1 MRDVYSAL
9 FLFSAISAASVLV
22 GLLFY
27 ILIAV
32 AAWRI
37 MVKAGEPGWK
47 GIIPVYNIYS
57 LYKISWKTNM
67 FWALLV
73 LELLSSIIQSAS
85 DGFLLSF
92 VGWICSVAGLVIGIM
107 GLHKVSKAFGHGL
120 GFTPGPHLPQSHLPA
135 HPGLRQLP
143 VSRKPQLA
151 QPGTVLSE
159 KTTSSFAKKKR
170 SP

>member
-1 MRDVYSAL
+1 MSDVYSAL

-27 ILIAV
+27 ILIILIAV

-57 LYKISWKTNM
+57 LYKISWKTSM

-107 GLHKVSKAFGHGL
+107 GLHKVSKSFGHGAGFTLGLIFLNPIFLLIL
-120 GFTPGPHLPQSHLPA
+120 GFGSSQYL
-135 HPGLRQLP
+135 GN
-143 VSRKPQLA
+143 
-151 QPGTVLSE
+151 LSWPNQAR
-159 KTTSSFAKKKR
+159 F
-170 SP
+170 

>member
-1 MRDVYSAL
+1 MSDVYSAL
-9 FLFSAISAASVLV
+9 FLFSAVSAASVLV

-47 GIIPVYNIYS
+47 GIIPVYNVYS
-57 LYKISWKTNM
+57 LYKISWKTSM

-107 GLHKVSKAFGHGL
+107 GLHKVSKSFGHGAGFTLGLIFLNPIFLLIL
-120 GFTPGPHLPQSHLPA
+120 GFGSSQYL
-135 HPGLRQLP
+135 GN
-143 VSRKPQLA
+143 
-151 QPGTVLSE
+151 LSWPNQAR
-159 KTTSSFAKKKR
+159 F
-170 SP
+170 

>member
-32 AAWRI
+32 AEWRI

-47 GIIPVYNIYS
+47 GIIPIYNVYS
-57 LYKISWKTNM
+57 LYKISWKTSM
-67 FWALLV
+67 FWALLG
-73 LELLSSIIQSAS
+73 LELLSAIIQSAS
-85 DGFLLSF
+85 DGFMMSF

-107 GLHKVSKAFGHGL
+107 GLHKVSKAFGHGAGFTLGLIFLNPIFLLIL
-120 GFTPGPHLPQSHLPA
+120 GFGSSQYL
-135 HPGLRQLP
+135 GN
-143 VSRKPQLA
+143 
-151 QPGTVLSE
+151 LSWPNQAR
-159 KTTSSFAKKKR
+159 F
-170 SP
+170 

>member
-1 MRDVYSAL
+1 MSDVYSAL

-73 LELLSSIIQSAS
+73 LELLS
-85 DGFLLSF
+85 F

-107 GLHKVSKAFGHGL
+107 GLHKVSKAFGHGAGFTLGLIFLNPIFLLIL
-120 GFTPGPHLPQSHLPA
+120 GFGSSQYL
-135 HPGLRQLP
+135 GN
-143 VSRKPQLA
+143 
-151 QPGTVLSE
+151 LSWPNHAR
-159 KTTSSFAKKKR
+159 F
-170 SP
+170 

>member
-1 MRDVYSAL
+1 MSDVYSAL
-9 FLFSAISAASVLV
+9 FLFSAISAASVLL

-67 FWALLV
+67 FLV

-107 GLHKVSKAFGHGL
+107 GLHKVSKAFGHGAGFTLGLIFLNPIFLLIL
-120 GFTPGPHLPQSHLPA
+120 GFGSSQYL
-135 HPGLRQLP
+135 GN
-143 VSRKPQLA
+143 
-151 QPGTVLSE
+151 LSWPNQAR
-159 KTTSSFAKKKR
+159 F
-170 SP
+170 